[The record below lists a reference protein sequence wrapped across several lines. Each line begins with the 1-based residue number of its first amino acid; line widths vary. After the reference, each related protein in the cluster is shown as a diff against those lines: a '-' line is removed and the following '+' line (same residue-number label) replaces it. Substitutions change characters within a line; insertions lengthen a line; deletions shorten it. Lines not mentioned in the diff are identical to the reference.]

1 MNMISDYVSISTASG
16 FCRLSNLLIFYC
28 EFVNSKQT
36 KKNVIDEMNSHSMVL
51 VFEPFQKRLII
62 FESMAFMKSLYE
74 GKSSAALRKTLR
86 PSGMRK
92 FISAIGNKIPQTK
105 LWTIEVRH
113 GTQKRGTKVCK
124 QQCEAFI
131 FDYK

>member
-1 MNMISDYVSISTASG
+1 MT
-16 FCRLSNLLIFYC
+16 
-28 EFVNSKQT
+28 
-36 KKNVIDEMNSHSMVL
+36 SHSMVL
-51 VFEPFQKRLII
+51 VFEPFQKRVII

-74 GKSSAALRKTLR
+74 GKLGAALRKTLR

-92 FISAIGNKIPQTK
+92 FISAIGNKIPQPK

-124 QQCEAFI
+124 QQREAFI
-131 FDYK
+131 FNYKQIVY